1 MQEVNNDLNN
11 FQRNVYQKEIIIRN
25 TETLANKQEFH
36 QTLGSQTG
44 VPAEYT
50 RTTRTLQESEKEREE
65 QRMLENLKSNIRT
78 WSVKSAEEM
87 RKLIGSAEEQKK
99 QVQDFLKVRNSRGK
113 NVAEAKLQNEAM
125 GLELQISRR
134 NIQELESQ

>member
-1 MQEVNNDLNN
+1 MEAGNNDVHN
-11 FQRNVYQKEIIIRN
+11 FQLNVYQKERIIRN
-25 TETLANKQEFH
+25 NENSATNPEFQ

-50 RTTRTLQESEKEREE
+50 RSLQKSEKEREE

-87 RKLIGSAEEQKK
+87 RKFTVSAEEQKK
-99 QVQDFLKVRNSRGK
+99 QVQNFLKVRNSRGK

-125 GLELQISRR
+125 GLELQISQK

>member
-11 FQRNVYQKEIIIRN
+11 FQRSVYQKERIIRN
-25 TETLANKQEFH
+25 NETLANNQEFH

-44 VPAEYT
+44 VSADYS
-50 RTTRTLQESEKEREE
+50 RTLQESEKEREE
-65 QRMLENLKSNIRT
+65 QRMLENLKSNIRK

-87 RKLIGSAEEQKK
+87 EKLIVSAEEQKK